1 MRAGAQRACTRQSRD
16 GIPDLG
22 RHPVDLDDLLV
33 GLHKLGELFLGNT
46 DLLKK
51 LSNCGRVVDN
61 EPSAV
66 GTAREVYL
74 GARPL
79 AVKINAV
86 RTVNRN
92 FFMRRVTYQEA

>member
-1 MRAGAQRACTRQSRD
+1 MVCRGEGQGIAQRRIVESRRPAACTRQTRD
-16 GIPDLG
+16 RIPDLG
-22 RHPVDLDDLLV
+22 RHPIDLDDLLV
-33 GLHKLGELFLGNT
+33 GLYKLGELFLGNT

-74 GARPL
+74 GAGSAGRE
-79 AVKINAV
+79 
-86 RTVNRN
+86 RQHR
-92 FFMRRVTYQEA
+92 